1 MRFKDKVVLVT
12 GGNSGIGFATAKRL
26 VSEGATVIITGRDK
40 KRVDQSVQ
48 ELGAKS
54 LGIVADVTKTEDID
68 RVYSEIKSKFGKLD
82 GLFANAGVATFE
94 PITQITEKSYD
105 NLMNTNVKGVFFT
118 LQKAIPLLS
127 KGASIVINS
136 SVLNTKGS
144 PGASV
149 YGSTKAAVR
158 SLARSFSSE
167 LVGSGVRVNV
177 VSPGPIA
184 TPIWES
190 DGVPAAVRDERAANI
205 AKTNPSKRFGQPEE
219 IAGPVAFLLSDDSSY
234 VVGAELYVDGGA
246 SQL

>member
-167 LVGSGVRVNV
+167 LVGSGVRAHRHSDLGVGRCARCRTRRACCQYREN
-177 VSPGPIA
+177 
-184 TPIWES
+184 ES
-190 DGVPAAVRDERAANI
+190 IKTVRSARRNCRTCGVLA
-205 AKTNPSKRFGQPEE
+205 
-219 IAGPVAFLLSDDSSY
+219 L
-234 VVGAELYVDGGA
+234 
-246 SQL
+246 

>member
-26 VSEGATVIITGRDK
+26 VSEGATVVITGRDK

-48 ELGAKS
+48 ELGGKS
-54 LGIVADVTKTEDID
+54 LGIVADVTKIEDID
-68 RVYSEIKSKFGKLD
+68 RVYSEVKNKFGKLD

-94 PITQITEKSYD
+94 PVTQVTEKSYD

-118 LQKAIPLLS
+118 IQKAIPLLN

-167 LVGSGVRVNV
+167 LIGNGIRVNV
-177 VSPGPIA
+177 ISPGPIA
-184 TPIWES
+184 TPIWQS
-190 DGVPAAVRDERAANI
+190 DGVPAAVSEDRAANI

-219 IAGPVAFLLSDDSSY
+219 IAGPVAFLLSDDSTY
-234 VVGAELYVDGGA
+234 VVGEELYVDGGA

>member
-190 DGVPAAVRDERAANI
+190 DGVPVAVRDERAANI